1 MLWKITWMYFSG
13 TTCGATVPSQPR
25 CCIAAGNRQTGG
37 WGVQWLLLAALGIMW
52 TAFLVPIGRKRSDAR
67 SVSDF
72 ERRMEL
78 LAQAEVHGT
87 GGRWI
92 VTPRKGVR
100 FLGPRERQQ
109 ARARARRRRI
119 LVVLLEAIGLT
130 LLIGVVPPLR
140 AAWIV
145 TATLA
150 GVLVLYVWVLLLVKA
165 RTPEVVVA
173 TRQQPTAVRRVEPAA
188 PTIEPD
194 QHVVVRG
201 AMAAGA

>member
-1 MLWKITWMYFSG
+1 M
-13 TTCGATVPSQPR
+13 
-25 CCIAAGNRQTGG
+25 
-37 WGVQWLLLAALGIMW
+37 LLAVLGIMW
-52 TAFLVPIGRKRSDAR
+52 TAFLVPVSRKRSDAR
-67 SVSDF
+67 SVEDF

-87 GGRWI
+87 SGRWI

-109 ARARARRRRI
+109 ARARARRRRV

-140 AAWIV
+140 VAWIV
-145 TATLA
+145 TAALG
-150 GVLVLYVWVLLLVKA
+150 GVLLLYVWMLLVMKA
-165 RTPEVVVA
+165 RASAAPPVRVDPRPA
-173 TRQQPTAVRRVEPAA
+173 TVRKVEPRT
-188 PTIEPD
+188 PVIEPD

-201 AMAAGA
+201 AVAAGA

>member
-1 MLWKITWMYFSG
+1 MYFRS
-13 TTCGATVPSQPR
+13 TTCGATVPTQPR
-25 CCIAAGNRQTGG
+25 CCVVAPDEREGG
-37 WGVQWLLLAALGIMW
+37 WLVQWLLLAVLGIMW

-67 SVSDF
+67 SVEDF

-87 GGRWI
+87 SGRWI

-119 LVVLLEAIGLT
+119 LVVILEAIGLT

-140 AAWIV
+140 VAWIA
-145 TATLA
+145 TAALA
-150 GVLVLYVWVLLLVKA
+150 GVLILYVWVLLVMKA
-165 RTPEVVVA
+165 RSAAAAPVPVTVEPA
-173 TRQQPTAVRRVEPAA
+173 TVRRVEPRAVL
-188 PTIEPD
+188 IEPD
-194 QHVVVRG
+194 QHVVVRDV
-201 AMAAGA
+201 MAAGA